1 MEIRSSIPEED
12 PDVWILPPKSR
23 YEIYLDLFVATKA
36 PDDDVFPE
44 PVFRDIV
51 LGKVNILKKLQAFIL
66 QTYKIE
72 SETSEDRK
80 AKRPGR
86 ADQGQRPVY
95 DAASVDSDAERK
107 LPNVQY
113 FVDDIVT
120 LIHCLTK
127 VVYDEATPDDISG
140 ALEAFDV
147 ERQEFWS
154 WRWRGIVD
162 WDGEHRWPAYSCALR
177 DALFGLWPTKGKD
190 EYHTGEWD
198 ECIHETLD
206 TTNADPD
213 YEPYDLHERDLRIL
227 DAAYIE
233 SHGPFRFI
241 PTHSIDD
248 HLRITQRRYIN
259 IYVDWRTL
267 GGIRHHTVLAKRKGN
282 RTVFDILMKCK
293 HSSLSKRP
301 FLISL
306 HHHMQI
312 SIMLFFFQ
320 DETKPGWSPRQPRS
334 LLEAFYTRFT
344 KRRTSLAILRS
355 LEKDISITSTPEE
368 MNERGEVY
376 VKTIKSWAL
385 MVRRDS
391 EYRCLFAFRQRMDD
405 LVKTLQEWK
414 PTTFWELRYSGYGGV
429 DGVGLWGY
437 YVALIVG
444 GLTLL
449 ITVAAAIL
457 QTYAGFR
464 SLNPS
469 G

>member
-1 MEIRSSIPEED
+1 LKIRSTIPEND
-12 PDVWILPPKSR
+12 PDVWILPPKFR
-23 YEIYLDLFVATKA
+23 FEIYLELFVATNPPN
-36 PDDDVFPE
+36 PDIFPE
-44 PVFRDIV
+44 PVFHDIV

-66 QTYKIE
+66 ETYKIE
-72 SETSEDRK
+72 SETSEDRR

-86 ADQGQRPVY
+86 ADPGHLQY
-95 DAASVDSDAERK
+95 DALSFDSDAEPPK
-107 LPNVQY
+107 FPNLEY

-120 LIHCLTK
+120 LIHCLNK
-127 VVYDEATPDDISG
+127 VVDDEEQPDAIGKAVST
-140 ALEAFDV
+140 FDKK
-147 ERQEFWS
+147 RQDSWG
-154 WRWRGIVD
+154 WRWRGIPN

-177 DALFGLWPTKGKD
+177 DALFGLWPSKGKD
-190 EYHTGEWD
+190 EYHAGEWD

-213 YEPYDLHERDLRIL
+213 FEPYDLHDTDLRIL

-233 SHGPFRFI
+233 SHGPFRFV
-241 PTHSIDD
+241 PTHTIDN

-267 GGIRHHTVLAKRKGN
+267 GGLRHHAVLTKRKG
-282 RTVFDILMKCK
+282 RLTVFDIMMKCK

-301 FLISL
+301 FLTSL
-306 HHHMQI
+306 HHHIQI

-334 LLEAFYTRFT
+334 IVEAWYTRFT
-344 KRRTSLAILRS
+344 RRRTSLAILKS
-355 LEKDISITSTPEE
+355 LEKDISVTSTPEE

-376 VKTIKSWAL
+376 VSTIKSWAL

-391 EYRCLFAFRQRMDD
+391 EFRCLFAFRQRMDD

-437 YVALIVG
+437 YVALILG
-444 GLTLL
+444 GITLV
-449 ITVAAAIL
+449 ITIAAAIL
-457 QTYAGFR
+457 QTYAGFKA
-464 SLNPS
+464 LNP
-469 G
+469 GG